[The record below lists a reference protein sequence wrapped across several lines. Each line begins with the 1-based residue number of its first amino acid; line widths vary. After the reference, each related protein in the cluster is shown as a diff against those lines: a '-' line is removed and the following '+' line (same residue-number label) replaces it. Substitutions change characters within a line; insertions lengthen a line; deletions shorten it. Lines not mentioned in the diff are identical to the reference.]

1 MTSCD
6 GDIVIVEETT
16 TISTEVCHH
25 RIEMDTQNNSVLICS
40 EPSLNEAKDDY
51 TIRAKRH
58 SEHTGHLIRP
68 TVWIKG
74 SNFFAESFVQD
85 ICTDDV

>member
-1 MTSCD
+1 MISCD
-6 GDIVIVEETT
+6 GGIVIVEETT

-51 TIRAKRH
+51 TIRAKWH
-58 SEHTGHLIRP
+58 SEHTGHL
-68 TVWIKG
+68 
-74 SNFFAESFVQD
+74 SSSFFAESFVQD